1 MTAKTLK
8 HDATLYDWGGVQQAV
23 NYGSAVRGDKGR
35 CSRA

>member
-8 HDATLYDWGGVQQAV
+8 HDATLYDWGGTTGI